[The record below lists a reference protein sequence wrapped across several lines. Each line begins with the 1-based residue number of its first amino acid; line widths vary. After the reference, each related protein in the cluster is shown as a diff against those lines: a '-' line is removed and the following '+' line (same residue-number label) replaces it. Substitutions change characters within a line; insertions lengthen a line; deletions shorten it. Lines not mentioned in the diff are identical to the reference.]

1 MEECVSNDNHLDKSL
16 SKAEPVF
23 SLWSLKL
30 MSRLSVKKISNSLM
44 HFFVLANLVRKDSKV
59 IN

>member
-1 MEECVSNDNHLDKSL
+1 MEECVSKDKSL